1 MIKKKNIIY
10 VHIYYKFFSLILNIF
25 IIYIYIHISRKLLY
39 KDNKK
44 RKKLKK
50 KEEKKIKHCFC
61 IIVCVQNMLNFILLL
76 VFLKKICMHFL

>member
-1 MIKKKNIIY
+1 MNDKEKKYHIHTYILQIFFPHFK
-10 VHIYYKFFSLILNIF
+10 HIY
-25 IIYIYIHISRKLLY
+25 YIYIHISRKLLY

-61 IIVCVQNMLNFILLL
+61 IIVCIQNMLNFVLLL

>member
-1 MIKKKNIIY
+1 MNDKEKKY
-10 VHIYYKFFSLILNIF
+10 HIHTYILQIFFPRF
-25 IIYIYIHISRKLLY
+25 IYIYYIYISRKLLY

-50 KEEKKIKHCFC
+50 KRRKKIKHCFY
-61 IIVCVQNMLNFILLL
+61 IIVCVQNMLNFVLLL